1 MRSVLIVAGGKGL
14 RMGKETPKQFLLLSG
29 VPVLMY
35 TVRSFY
41 EADPDAQIIVVLPE
55 DHFDNWYE
63 LQRTHNFRIPHKTV
77 AGGETRFHSV
87 KNGLAEVPAHGFV
100 AIHDGARPLIDP
112 VDIKRLFIVA
122 EIEGNAVPVIPLTES
137 LRQVKD
143 TQSEIVN
150 RTKYR
155 LVQTPQIFPAEK
167 LKKAYETGYDP
178 GFTDDASVYEA
189 AGFSVHITEGN
200 PRNIKITRP
209 DDLLIAQALLRR
221 PFQE

>member
-1 MRSVLIVAGGKGL
+1 M
-14 RMGKETPKQFLLLSG
+14 
-29 VPVLMY
+29 
-35 TVRSFY
+35 
-41 EADPDAQIIVVLPE
+41 
-55 DHFDNWYE
+55 
-63 LQRTHNFRIPHKTV
+63 
-77 AGGETRFHSV
+77 
-87 KNGLAEVPAHGFV
+87 AEVPTHGFV

-178 GFTDDASVYEA
+178 CFTDDASVFEA
-189 AGFSVHITEGN
+189 AGNNVHITEGN